1 MVAVFSCGTGQRLS
15 LFPRLLLL
23 SILLAIPA
31 WAYAREAAADAS
43 DGQRFLAVSLNEVSG
58 DPPDHQHL
66 AAFFDWLSGD
76 GWTAITLDDIERA
89 RRGEKPLPDKAI
101 LLSFDNGYRDL
112 YLRVFPLARKHDM
125 PVVASLVDDR
135 LDASDEHF
143 ITWEQARE
151 MQASGLIEFAAD
163 SKAPDEFHSMGHG
176 DGEDAFRDRLRA
188 DLQHS
193 RERLQRNL
201 GRTPRAVTCPYG
213 RCNPMMQELASEL
226 GFGFALS
233 LEPEL
238 ASTARPMAIG
248 RYLPL
253 NTPVMGYLVPQ
264 AGMHHALPAWLHQP
278 LTAAHMQGFSGYS
291 ANSLRKHRCELVPV

>member
-1 MVAVFSCGTGQRLS
+1 MVAVFSRDIGHRPP
-15 LFPRLLLL
+15 LFPRLLLLL
-23 SILLAIPA
+23 SILLAMPA

-66 AAFFDWLSGD
+66 AAFFDWLAGD

-89 RRGEKPLPDKAI
+89 RRDEKPLPDKAI
-101 LLSFDNGYRDL
+101 LLTFDNGYRDL
-112 YLRVFPLARKHDM
+112 YLRVFPLARKHGM
-125 PVVASLVDDR
+125 PVVASLADDR
-135 LDASDEHF
+135 LDASDEQF
-143 ITWEQARE
+143 VTWEQARE
-151 MQASGLIEFAAD
+151 MQASGLVEFAAG
-163 SKAPDEFHSMGHG
+163 SKAPDEFQPMDHG
-176 DGEDAFRDRLRA
+176 DDDAFRDRLRA

-193 RERLQRNL
+193 RERLRRHL

-253 NTPVMGYLVPQ
+253 NTPVMGYLVPD

-278 LTAAHMQGFSGYS
+278 LAAAHMQGLSEYS

>member
-1 MVAVFSCGTGQRLS
+1 MVAVSSRGIGY
-15 LFPRLLLL
+15 RLLLFPGLLL
-23 SILLAIPA
+23 SALLAMSA
-31 WAYAREAAADAS
+31 WANAREAGVDAS
-43 DGQRFLAVSLNEVSG
+43 GDQRFLAVSLNEVSG
-58 DPPDHQHL
+58 NPPDHQHL

-112 YLRVFPLARKHDM
+112 YLRIFPLARKYGM
-125 PVVASLVDDR
+125 PVVASLADDR
-135 LDASDEHF
+135 LDAGDEHF

-163 SKAPDEFHSMGHG
+163 SKVPDEFQPVDHG
-176 DGEDAFRDRLRA
+176 NSDDAFRDRLRA
-188 DLQHS
+188 ELQHS
-193 RERLQRNL
+193 RERLRRHL
-201 GRTPRAVTCPYG
+201 GRAPRAVTCPYG

-253 NTPVMGYLVPQ
+253 NTPVMGYFVPE
-264 AGMHHALPAWLHQP
+264 AGVHPARPAWLHQS
-278 LTAAHMQGFSGYS
+278 LANMQGLSGCS
-291 ANSLRKHRCELVPV
+291 ANSLRKHRRDRVPV